1 MALIK
6 SDILFKVCGAKSVGK
21 QKVKVKPVEHHYEED
36 GEPEYIKYG
45 CPLCESLGNEYRK
58 FYSYSSGLFD
68 KDKQFNQFSFSKGTP
83 NCPICGINIDWD
95 YKSLLEKSREIDDME
110 VW

>member
-6 SDILFKVCGAKSVGK
+6 SDILFKVCGAKNVGK

-58 FYSYSSGLFD
+58 VYSHSSGLFD
-68 KDKQFNQFSFSKGTP
+68 KDKQFNQCSFSKGTP

-95 YKSLLEKSREIDDME
+95 YKKQ
-110 VW
+110 